1 MHTYRYT
8 HTCMHACMHKPISQS
23 INQEINGQYMRE
35 LLTLCTVNKH
45 IYWINDKKF
54 ALSDPLKNP
63 L

>member
-8 HTCMHACMHKPISQS
+8 HTCMHKSISQS

-45 IYWINDKKF
+45 IY
-54 ALSDPLKNP
+54 
-63 L
+63 